1 MQCHICDKQQAITT
15 IGRSLGLCESCA
27 IDTAL
32 SLLAVTRLSDN
43 AVQALM
49 NAGYNLAALPV
60 TQQHWR
66 ATDIAKEL
74 GVSAQKV
81 GRIANQHGLK
91 KAPYGEWRLD
101 QAAYSHK
108 QIESFVY
115 NSKGRQALHELF
127 RTNHDRTIN
136 PSIGVGGPNVRQER
150 ALQSDSQSLGCTGIH
165 TTRPQENCP
174 PLVCRT

>member
-1 MQCHICDKQQAITT
+1 M
-15 IGRSLGLCESCA
+15 
-27 IDTAL
+27 
-32 SLLAVTRLSDN
+32 
-43 AVQALM
+43 M
-49 NAGYNLAALPV
+49 NTGYNLAALPV

-115 NSKGRQALHELF
+115 NSKGRQALNELI
-127 RTNHDRTIN
+127 RTNHDRKID
-136 PSIGVGGPNVRQER
+136 PCLRMGSADVR
-150 ALQSDSQSLGCTGIH
+150 
-165 TTRPQENCP
+165 
-174 PLVCRT
+174 

>member
-1 MQCHICDKQQAITT
+1 MQCHICDKQPAITT

-101 QAAYSHK
+101 QATYSHK

-115 NSKGRQALHELF
+115 NAKGRQALNELI
-127 RTNHDRTIN
+127 RTNHDRKID
-136 PSIGVGGPNVRQER
+136 PCIRMGSADLR
-150 ALQSDSQSLGCTGIH
+150 
-165 TTRPQENCP
+165 
-174 PLVCRT
+174 